1 MVCYI
6 CYSLK
11 ILQFLVTFRYSAT
24 RLTVGPTGKSDTP
37 ILAYQLQ
44 QNALMPLLAETYCLN
59 LGLDYIKDRW
69 ANQAADGSEHAEV
82 VTMCC
87 VIKPFCGWNL
97 ENVASITRERT
108 GGQGY
113 LSVNRLGV
121 FINLSHACI
130 TAEGDNSVLM
140 QKVAKERLGV
150 FKPSG
155 LKAVSED
162 FNSLDYLCYLLA
174 KREDVLFTTL
184 GKRMMAAGKEKIFDT
199 WMLESSDLVQHSA
212 RAYGERLVSERVSS
226 SISSADPSLKEILIK
241 LHHLYAVTVVTRNLA
256 WYLTNGII
264 PVEKAN
270 DLSEVSARLCKEIG
284 PQSMALCDSFG
295 LTDSMISAPIA
306 LDWIRYNEYDN
317 QGEL

>member
-1 MVCYI
+1 M
-6 CYSLK
+6 
-11 ILQFLVTFRYSAT
+11 ILFSFFILSYSAT

-59 LGLDYIKDRW
+59 IGLDYVKDRW
-69 ANQAADGSEHAEV
+69 ANQSPDGSEHAEV

-87 VIKPFCGWNL
+87 VMKPFCGWNL
-97 ENVASITRERT
+97 ENVASISRERT

-140 QKVAKERLGV
+140 QKVAKERLTM

-155 LKAVSED
+155 VKLPSAEVD
-162 FNSLDYLCYLLA
+162 FNCLDYLSYLLA
-174 KREDVLFTTL
+174 KREDLLFTML
-184 GKRMMAAGKEKIFDT
+184 GKKMMATGKEKIFDT

-212 RAYGERLVSERVSS
+212 RAFGERLVSERVVS
-226 SISSADPSLKEILIK
+226 SINNADSSLKDILHK
-241 LHHLYAVTVVTRNLA
+241 LHHLYAVTVVSRDLA
-256 WYLTNGII
+256 WYLTNGLV
-264 PVEKAN
+264 PVDKAQELA
-270 DLSEVSARLCKEIG
+270 DVSARLCKEIA
-284 PQSMALCDSFG
+284 PESMALCDSFG
-295 LTDSMISAPIA
+295 LTDNMISAPIA
-306 LDWIRYNEYDN
+306 LDWIKYNEYDN